1 MQTAM
6 TQTQPGGHALVV
18 GLGLTGL
25 SCARFLSARG
35 WEVSVVD
42 SRIEPPKARVLSE
55 LLPQVSVHTG
65 GFDPQLFTRAQMI
78 VLSPGVPLDTAPVAA
93 AVVRGVP
100 VVGDVEL
107 FAREAGAPVLAITG
121 SNGKST
127 VTALVGEMCRAG
139 DVEAQVGG
147 NIGVPALDLLSRP
160 VPRVYV
166 LELSSFQLETTVS
179 LRPLAATVLNV
190 SADHLDRYPGLR
202 EYAHA
207 KERIFAGEGTMVV
220 NAEDPQVM
228 NMVRQGRQTVR
239 FGLGEPRGEHDY
251 GLLQVGR
258 EEWIARGATP
268 LMPAREVALA
278 GRHNL
283 ANVAAAMALA
293 GEAGVGDAAMAQAAR
308 HFTGLPHRCQ
318 PIAERRGVRY
328 IDDSKGT
335 NVGATVAALRGMVS
349 PVVLI
354 AGGDGKGQDFNE
366 LLPALHGRVRAVV
379 LMGRDAK
386 RIAAVVCGEVPCMFA
401 VDMHDAVGRAARMAR
416 PGDVVLLSPAC
427 SSLDMFRDYTH
438 RGAAFSA
445 AVEALGP

>member
-1 MQTAM
+1 MQAAM
-6 TQTQPGGHALVV
+6 TQTQAGGRALVV

-25 SCARFLSARG
+25 SCARFLAARG
-35 WEVSVVD
+35 WDVSVVD
-42 SRIEPPKARVLSE
+42 SRIEPPKAQVLGE
-55 LLPQVSVHTG
+55 LLPQVHVHTG
-65 GFDPQLFTRAQMI
+65 GFEPEIFERAQLI
-78 VLSPGVPLDTAPVAA
+78 ALSPGVPLDTGPVAA
-93 AVVRGVP
+93 ALVRGVP

-107 FAREAGAPVLAITG
+107 FAREASAPVVAITG

-127 VTALVGEMCRAG
+127 VTSLVGAMCEAG
-139 DVEAQVGG
+139 RVEALVGG

-190 SADHLDRYPGLR
+190 SADHMDRYPGLQD
-202 EYAHA
+202 YARA
-207 KERIFAGEGTMVV
+207 KERIYSGDGVMVI
-220 NAEDPQVM
+220 NADDPLVEAM
-228 NMVRQGRQTVR
+228 ARPGRQVVR
-239 FGLGEPRGEHDY
+239 FGLGEPRHAGDY

-258 EEWIARGATP
+258 EEWIARGTTP
-268 LMPAREVALA
+268 IMPAREVALA

-293 GEAGVGDAAMAQAAR
+293 AAAGVGDAAMAQAAR
-308 HFTGLPHRCQ
+308 TFAGLPHRCQ
-318 PIAERRGVRY
+318 PVAERRGVRF

-335 NVGATVAALRGMVS
+335 NVGATVAALNGMDA

-354 AGGDGKGQDFNE
+354 AGGDGKGQDFGE

-379 LMGRDAK
+379 LLGRDAQ

-401 VDMHDAVGRAARMAR
+401 VDMDDAVGRAARMAR
-416 PGDVVLLSPAC
+416 TGDVVLLSPAC

-438 RGAAFSA
+438 RGAAFAA
-445 AVEALGP
+445 AVEALGA